1 MRLTLIAVALMAC
14 AATVFAQGKGKG
26 GAPQGPPP
34 TPRAQAP
41 IDMTG
46 TWVALVT
53 EDWVN
58 RMTIPPKDAKGRAN
72 VDSLPATPAARAA
85 ADAWDP
91 AKDEASGNTCKAY
104 GAAGLMRMPTRLQI
118 DWADDN
124 TLRIRTDAGT
134 QTRLF
139 HFTGSPEGAPSLQG
153 FSKASWEG
161 AAGGRGTFGVPAGAT
176 GDANA
181 PGGRAG
187 AVRIRPGSMK
197 AVTTN
202 LSGGYLRRNGVP
214 YSDKAVVTEHYDI
227 LHQPDGTQYLLIS
240 TVVEDS
246 ANLTQPWRTS
256 THFKKEADAS
266 KFKPAPCSVR

>member
-1 MRLTLIAVALMAC
+1 
-14 AATVFAQGKGKG
+14 
-26 GAPQGPPP
+26 
-34 TPRAQAP
+34 
-41 IDMTG
+41 MTG

-53 EDWVN
+53 EDWVT
-58 RMTIPPKDAKGRAN
+58 RMTIPPKDAKGKAN
-72 VDSLPATPAARAA
+72 VESVPANPAARAA

-139 HFTGSPEGAPSLQG
+139 HFTGAPEGAPSLQG

-161 AAGGRGTFGVPAGAT
+161 MGGGGRGAPPAAAA
-176 GDANA
+176 AN
-181 PGGRAG
+181 R
-187 AVRIRPGSMK
+187 VRPGSMK
-197 AVTTN
+197 SVTTN
-202 LSGGYLRRNGVP
+202 LSGGYLRRNGIP
-214 YSDKAVVTEHYDI
+214 YSDKTVLTENYDV
-227 LHQPDGTQYLLIS
+227 LHEPDGTQYLLIS
-240 TVVEDS
+240 TVIEDS
-246 ANLTQPWRTS
+246 TNLTGPWRTS

-266 KFKPAPCSVR
+266 KFKPTACSVR